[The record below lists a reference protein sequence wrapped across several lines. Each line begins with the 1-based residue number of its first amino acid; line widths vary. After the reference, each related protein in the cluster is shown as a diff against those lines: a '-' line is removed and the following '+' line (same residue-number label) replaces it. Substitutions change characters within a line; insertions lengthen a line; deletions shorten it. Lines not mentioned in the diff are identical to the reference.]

1 MQNLQGE
8 IKENEA
14 KIEANTGGY
23 KNESE
28 AVKGRIS
35 RDIEKIKTIYTIKQ
49 RNMLNPIQNTKKP
62 GWFSEPKNLATTIIG
77 LSLFAGLAY
86 GFLTYVLPWLITVTW
101 NLVNL
106 VIGGVILG
114 FLLMIVTNKKFWRA
128 LKYFSEFIANYTIG
142 IAIEL
147 NPFNILQAKIE
158 QGYKDRETL
167 YQQAAKLKG
176 KQSELVDKLTDKEK
190 ELQLNIQK
198 VKILQ
203 AEQGKNSR
211 QVDLYANNVLRCREY
226 IDNVTPIVGDLNKL
240 VKFADAAY
248 EESGIMLEDAK
259 LDLEAKKDLYYSV
272 TTGLSAVTS
281 AMKAFK
287 GDDELNQDAEKALAI
302 LKVQIGEKIGHI
314 KSAIDVTSRFM
325 DDKVLEDKAKS
336 AQAIELINQFNMD
349 SDFNYTQNALDKNAN
364 SGRLKGINTPDRY
377 RGLCGLIVRQVDR
390 ES

>member
-1 MQNLQGE
+1 MVNL
-8 IKENEA
+8 IH
-14 KIEANTGGY
+14 
-23 KNESE
+23 
-28 AVKGRIS
+28 
-35 RDIEKIKTIYTIKQ
+35 
-49 RNMLNPIQNTKKP
+49 NTKTP
-62 GWFSEPKNLATTIIG
+62 GWFSEPRNLATAIIG
-77 LSLFAGLAY
+77 ISLFTGLAY
-86 GFLTYVLPWLITVTW
+86 GFLTYVLPWLVTVTW

-128 LKYFSEFIANYTIG
+128 LKYFAAFIANYTIG

-158 QGYKDRETL
+158 QGYKDRNTL
-167 YQQAAKLKG
+167 YEQGAKLKG

-198 VKILQ
+198 IKILQ

-211 QVDLYANNVLRCREY
+211 QADLYANNVLRCREY

-240 VKFADAAY
+240 IKFADAAY

-281 AMKAFK
+281 AMKTFR

-336 AQAIELINQFNMD
+336 ARAIELINQFNMNN
-349 SDFNYTQNALDKNAN
+349 DFNYTQHALDKNGDA
-364 SGRLKGINTPDRY
+364 GRLNGINIPDRY
-377 RGLCGLIVRQVDR
+377 RGLLD
-390 ES
+390 

>member
-1 MQNLQGE
+1 MINAIQ
-8 IKENEA
+8 
-14 KIEANTGGY
+14 
-23 KNESE
+23 
-28 AVKGRIS
+28 
-35 RDIEKIKTIYTIKQ
+35 KTKT
-49 RNMLNPIQNTKKP
+49 P

-77 LSLFAGLAY
+77 IALFAGLAY
-86 GFLTYVLPWLITVTW
+86 GFLTYVLPWLVTVTW

-158 QGYKDRETL
+158 QGYKDRNTL

-190 ELQLNIQK
+190 ELQLNVQK

-203 AEQGKNSR
+203 AEQGKGSR

-240 VKFADAAY
+240 IKFADAAY

-349 SDFNYTQNALDKNAN
+349 SDFNYTQNALDKNTDT
-364 SGRLKGINTPDRY
+364 GKLKGISAPDRY
-377 RGLCGLIVRQVDR
+377 RGLLD
-390 ES
+390 

>member
-1 MQNLQGE
+1 M
-8 IKENEA
+8 I
-14 KIEANTGGY
+14 
-23 KNESE
+23 
-28 AVKGRIS
+28 
-35 RDIEKIKTIYTIKQ
+35 
-49 RNMLNPIQNTKKP
+49 NPIQKTKTP

-77 LSLFAGLAY
+77 LSLAAGLAY
-86 GFLTYVLPWLITVTW
+86 GFLTYVLPWLVTVTW

-114 FLLMIVTNKKFWRA
+114 FLLTIVTNKKFWRA

-158 QGYKDRETL
+158 QGYKDRDTL

-211 QVDLYANNVLRCREY
+211 QIDLYANNVLRCREY

-240 VKFADAAY
+240 IQFADAAY

-336 AQAIELINQFNMD
+336 AQAIELINQFNM
-349 SDFNYTQNALDKNAN
+349 SNDFNYTQNALDKNSDN
-364 SGRLKGINTPDRY
+364 GKLKGINAPDRY
-377 RGLCGLIVRQVDR
+377 RGLLD
-390 ES
+390 

>member
-1 MQNLQGE
+1 M
-8 IKENEA
+8 I
-14 KIEANTGGY
+14 
-23 KNESE
+23 
-28 AVKGRIS
+28 
-35 RDIEKIKTIYTIKQ
+35 
-49 RNMLNPIQNTKKP
+49 NPIQKTKTP
-62 GWFSEPKNLATTIIG
+62 GWFSEPKNIATTVIG
-77 LSLFAGLAY
+77 VSLFAGLAY
-86 GFLTYVLPWLITVTW
+86 GFLTYVLPWLVAVTW

-106 VIGGVILG
+106 VIGGVVLG

-128 LKYFSEFIANYTIG
+128 LKYLSEFIANYTIG

-147 NPFNILQAKIE
+147 NPFSILQAKIE
-158 QGYKDRETL
+158 QGYKDRNTL

-176 KQSELVDKLTDKEK
+176 KQSELVDKLNDKEK
-190 ELQLNIQK
+190 ELQLNVQK
-198 VKILQ
+198 VRILQ
-203 AEQGKNSR
+203 TEQGKNSR
-211 QVDLYANNVLRCREY
+211 QADLYANNVLRCREY

-240 VKFADAAY
+240 IQFADAAY

-287 GDDELNQDAEKALAI
+287 GDDELNQDAEKALAM

-336 AQAIELINQFNMD
+336 ARAIELINQFNMS
-349 SDFNYTQNALDKNAN
+349 SDFNYTQNALDKNSDN
-364 SGRLKGINTPDRY
+364 GKLKGISTPDRY
-377 RGLCGLIVRQVDR
+377 RGLLD
-390 ES
+390 

>member
-1 MQNLQGE
+1 
-8 IKENEA
+8 
-14 KIEANTGGY
+14 
-23 KNESE
+23 
-28 AVKGRIS
+28 
-35 RDIEKIKTIYTIKQ
+35 
-49 RNMLNPIQNTKKP
+49 MLNPIQKTKTP
-62 GWFSEPKNLATTIIG
+62 GWFSEPKNLATAVIG
-77 LSLFAGLAY
+77 ISLFAGLAY
-86 GFLTYVLPWLITVTW
+86 GFLTYVLPWLVTVTW

-128 LKYFSEFIANYTIG
+128 LKYFSSFIANYTIG
-142 IAIEL
+142 LAIEL

-158 QGYKDRETL
+158 QGYKDRDTL

-203 AEQGKNSR
+203 TEQGKNSR
-211 QVDLYANNVLRCREY
+211 QIDLYANNVLRCREY

-240 VKFADAAY
+240 TKFADAAY

-325 DDKVLEDKAKS
+325 DDKMLEDKAKS

-349 SDFNYTQNALDKNAN
+349 NDFNYTQNALEKNSD

-377 RGLCGLIVRQVDR
+377 RGLLD
-390 ES
+390 

>member
-1 MQNLQGE
+1 MINVIQ
-8 IKENEA
+8 KA
-14 KIEANTGGY
+14 KT
-23 KNESE
+23 
-28 AVKGRIS
+28 
-35 RDIEKIKTIYTIKQ
+35 
-49 RNMLNPIQNTKKP
+49 P
-62 GWFSEPKNLATTIIG
+62 GWFSEPKNIATTVIG
-77 LSLFAGLAY
+77 ISLFAGLAY
-86 GFLTYVLPWLITVTW
+86 GFLTYVLPWLVTVTW

-128 LKYFSEFIANYTIG
+128 LKYLSEFIANYTIG

-158 QGYKDRETL
+158 QGYKDRNTL

-203 AEQGKNSR
+203 AEQGKSSR

-240 VKFADAAY
+240 IKFADAAY

-349 SDFNYTQNALDKNAN
+349 SDFNYTQNALDKNSDA
-364 SGRLKGINTPDRY
+364 GKLKGISAPDRY
-377 RGLCGLIVRQVDR
+377 RGLLD
-390 ES
+390 

>member
-1 MQNLQGE
+1 
-8 IKENEA
+8 
-14 KIEANTGGY
+14 
-23 KNESE
+23 
-28 AVKGRIS
+28 
-35 RDIEKIKTIYTIKQ
+35 
-49 RNMLNPIQNTKKP
+49 MLNPIQKTKTP
-62 GWFSEPKNLATTIIG
+62 GWFSEPKNLATAIIAI
-77 LSLFAGLAY
+77 SLFAGLAY
-86 GFLTYVLPWLITVTW
+86 GFLTYVLPWLVTVTW

-128 LKYFSEFIANYTIG
+128 LKYLSAFIANYTIG

-147 NPFNILQAKIE
+147 NPFNILQVKIE

-203 AEQGKNSR
+203 TEQGRNSR
-211 QVDLYANNVLRCREY
+211 QIDLYANNVLRCREY

-349 SDFNYTQNALDKNAN
+349 SDFNYTQNALDKN
-364 SGRLKGINTPDRY
+364 SDTGKLKGINTPDRY
-377 RGLCGLIVRQVDR
+377 RGLLD
-390 ES
+390 

>member
-1 MQNLQGE
+1 M
-8 IKENEA
+8 I
-14 KIEANTGGY
+14 
-23 KNESE
+23 
-28 AVKGRIS
+28 
-35 RDIEKIKTIYTIKQ
+35 
-49 RNMLNPIQNTKKP
+49 NPIQKTKTP
-62 GWFSEPKNLATTIIG
+62 GWFSEPKNIATTIIG
-77 LSLFAGLAY
+77 ISLLAGLTY
-86 GFLTYVLPWLITVTW
+86 GFVTYILPWLIHVTW
-101 NLVNL
+101 SLINLI
-106 VIGGVILG
+106 IGGVILG
-114 FLLMIVTNKKFWRA
+114 FMLMIVTNKKFWRA

-158 QGYKDRETL
+158 QGYKDRNTL

-176 KQSELVDKLTDKEK
+176 KQSELTDKLTDKEK

-203 AEQGKNSR
+203 TEQGKNSR
-211 QVDLYANNVLRCREY
+211 QIDLYANNVLRCREY

-240 VKFADAAY
+240 ITFADAAY

-272 TTGLSAVTS
+272 TTGLSAITS

-287 GDDELNQDAEKALAI
+287 GDDDLNQDAEKALAI

-336 AQAIELINQFNMD
+336 AQAIELINQFNMS
-349 SDFNYTQNALDKNAN
+349 SDFNYTKDALNKNQDN
-364 SGRLKGINTPDRY
+364 GKLKGVNPPDRY
-377 RGLCGLIVRQVDR
+377 RGLLD
-390 ES
+390 